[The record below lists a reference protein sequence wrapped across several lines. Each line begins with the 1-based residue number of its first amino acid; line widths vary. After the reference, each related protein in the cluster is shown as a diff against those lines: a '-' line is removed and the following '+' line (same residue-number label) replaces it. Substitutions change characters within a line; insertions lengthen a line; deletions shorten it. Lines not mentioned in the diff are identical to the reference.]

1 MWVRGGGLLDD
12 AAGVYGPD
20 GVIFILEILITCSK
34 LRFCVGFGGGAGFLD
49 STVGIDQIASTV
61 QISRNQT
68 QVGISLLTESV
79 NVEGV
84 ILDAV
89 IPLSLFGAVGVEVPV
104 MGIEQVLVIY
114 CQLPG
119 FHSAVYAEI

>member
-49 STVGIDQIASTV
+49 STVGIDQIAGTV

-89 IPLSLFGAVGVEVPV
+89 ISLIPFWSRRCGSTSSGFRPGLRHRLSASLF
-104 MGIEQVLVIY
+104 
-114 CQLPG
+114 
-119 FHSAVYAEI
+119 S

>member
-1 MWVRGGGLLDD
+1 MMPLVFT
-12 AAGVYGPD
+12 VQM
-20 GVIFILEILITCSK
+20 VSFFILEILITCSK

-49 STVGIDQIASTV
+49 STVGIDQIAGTV

-89 IPLSLFGAVGVEVPV
+89 ISLSLLEPSVWKYQFWVSPR
-104 MGIEQVLVIY
+104 
-114 CQLPG
+114 
-119 FHSAVYAEI
+119 SSS